1 MRKLFYFPLV
11 IAALSTLAGCPT
23 PKGDPAKSE
32 TRLALARDALA
43 AGRLEEAEAE
53 ANKAL
58 GYLPTNDEAYN
69 VRGLVHHLRA
79 LNAQRLLEVDGCL
92 TGLDAEGLRAD
103 VDHELDLAQRD
114 FVRATQLAPDYGE
127 AWSNVGTVAFLLE
140 DYDRARKA
148 FETALGNPARL
159 ISPGLTR
166 ANLGWVLFMQND
178 HVAAAKE
185 LRQAIQFQPGMCVA
199 TYRLGRV
206 YFAREEWENAADK
219 FQEVSDQADCH
230 SQEAALYLMKARL
243 EQGLLDDAKAAQAA
257 CITRAPQSCLAAQ
270 CRSAAM
276 DMGGAR

>member
-1 MRKLFYFPLV
+1 M
-11 IAALSTLAGCPT
+11 
-23 PKGDPAKSE
+23 
-32 TRLALARDALA
+32 
-43 AGRLEEAEAE
+43 
-53 ANKAL
+53 
-58 GYLPTNDEAYN
+58 
-69 VRGLVHHLRA
+69 
-79 LNAQRLLEVDGCL
+79 
-92 TGLDAEGLRAD
+92 
-103 VDHELDLAQRD
+103 
-114 FVRATQLAPDYGE
+114 RATQLAPDYGE

-178 HVAAAKE
+178 AVAAAEE

-243 EQGLLDDAKAAQAA
+243 EQGLTDDARTAQAA
-257 CITRAPQSCLAAQ
+257 CIARAPKSCLAAQ
-270 CRSAAM
+270 CRSAAI
-276 DMGGAR
+276 DAGGAR